1 MSFGPWF
8 GRLLVLGPA
17 VVVPPRVRGA
27 SSCTLVC
34 GVITWALRAGWAAGR

>member
-17 VVVPPRVRGA
+17 VVVAPPCPRRLFVH
-27 SSCTLVC
+27 LVC
-34 GVITWALRAGWAAGR
+34 GVIGWALPAGWAAGR